1 MSMMSDQPPDEEG
14 ADLAAQFF
22 KALSDRNISL
32 DDDDDD
38 DDDDD
43 EEDGEE
49 TESNN
54 NDETGLFEEDDADD
68 AILREYDVPSTEEGM
83 TELTDT
89 QIYDEMK
96 DRVLESAG
104 AFVELASVSMVGV
117 GDDDE
122 NDGVLGLATGGGGL
136 GDEEEEGNGMYR
148 PPMIVPDSGLTA
160 GEVVELGEWI
170 YIYSSTTSLFLN
182 TVSSSLIHTYYFSPL
197 HASYS
202 PGRVAQQRQPSTRL
216 RR

>member
-1 MSMMSDQPPDEEG
+1 MSMMSDQPPNEEG

-32 DDDDDD
+32 DI
-38 DDDDD
+38 DDDD
-43 EEDGEE
+43 EEEE
-49 TESNN
+49 EDDDEESERNN

-68 AILREYDVPSTEEGM
+68 AILREYDVPTTEEGM

-117 GDDDE
+117 GDNDEDD
-122 NDGVLGLATGGGGL
+122 GALGLATGGGGL
-136 GDEEEEGNGMYR
+136 GDEEEEEKGSGMYR

-170 YIYSSTTSLFLN
+170 YIYTQVRLP
-182 TVSSSLIHTYYFSPL
+182 FS
-197 HASYS
+197 
-202 PGRVAQQRQPSTRL
+202 
-216 RR
+216 